1 MSHETLARFL
11 SLARTDPELRAELDA
26 VAGPQG
32 LPLSLLVSI
41 AAHRGHHIDP
51 AALVLPGPRTTE
63 GLPPG
68 AGGLQLDAS
77 RVYEAEDGTVM
88 VRV

>member
-26 VAGPQG
+26 VTGPQG

-51 AALVLPGPRTTE
+51 AAVVLPGPRAT
-63 GLPPG
+63 GVALPNAASP
-68 AGGLQLDAS
+68 QLGDLPIYQAD
-77 RVYEAEDGTVM
+77 DGTLM
-88 VRV
+88 VRL